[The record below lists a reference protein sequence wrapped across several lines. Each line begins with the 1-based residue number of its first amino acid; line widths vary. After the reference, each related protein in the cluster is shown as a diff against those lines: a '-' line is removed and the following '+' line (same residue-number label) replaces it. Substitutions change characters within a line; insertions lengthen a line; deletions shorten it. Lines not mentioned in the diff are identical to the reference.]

1 MISGHI
7 IRHTFFILCAVR
19 RGCRADWVRCVRW
32 RSPRWLRLAACCV
45 HLQFPGEVFFVCM
58 CVLGDESQRGRER
71 GREGSRWHVAEVVGG
86 RKGGRVFPP
95 GASQQCQPPP
105 PRTHTG
111 VLLSLPGL
119 SGRLSSAGDVSSPR
133 ASCVCFGFFLQ
144 DVCFTAAKLET

>member
-1 MISGHI
+1 MISGCF
-7 IRHTFFILCAVR
+7 IRHSLFILCAVG
-19 RGCRADWVRCVRW
+19 RGCRAGWVRCVWW

-45 HLQFPGEVFFVCM
+45 HLQFPGEVFCVCV
-58 CVLGDESQRGRER
+58 CVCWGTRASGGGREG

-86 RKGGRVFPP
+86 RVFPP
-95 GASQQCQPPP
+95 GANQQCQTPP

-111 VLLSLPGL
+111 TLLSLPGL